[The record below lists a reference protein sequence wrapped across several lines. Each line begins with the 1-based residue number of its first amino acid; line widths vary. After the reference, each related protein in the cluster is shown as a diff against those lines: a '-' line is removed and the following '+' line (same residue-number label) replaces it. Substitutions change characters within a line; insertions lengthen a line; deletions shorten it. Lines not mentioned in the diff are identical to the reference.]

1 MRNIFLF
8 IRRYANFLFFLALQA
23 LALSFLFRYNKF
35 HEAAFMGVAGEITGR
50 FNTRYNA
57 VEYYFKLKKT
67 NAALVQENL
76 SLRSLLRSN
85 YLAADTSHLQVV
97 DSIKIDSILKYQ
109 KFNYME
115 AKVVGGFVTTQTNFF
130 TLHRG
135 SDQGVR
141 VDMAVIGPQGIVG
154 RVVNVSSNFS
164 TVMTMLSRQ
173 FKVDG
178 KLKTSGERGTISWD
192 GLNPQFVQMRNIPK
206 NVKVAKG
213 DSVLTSELSS
223 IFPANIMV
231 GTVEDVINDPST
243 NFYTLRLRSG
253 TNFSTLQF
261 AYVVQNKQL
270 EEQLQ
275 LESATQKTN
284 E

>member
-35 HEAAFMGVAGEITGR
+35 HEAAFMGVASEITGR